1 VAATAHPRPSSDWS
15 PAEPKFAEGPEIATA
30 DAALLPLGAPVPA
43 PAASASELGC
53 VLPIFEAVESDYF
66 RTRDQ
71 DLAGPSEPQA
81 GQPTLADQPVPSV
94 TSAGL
99 PQRIPRA
106 DRILA
111 TAVDREQ
118 PMPAEA
124 AQIAISRLASFQRG
138 SRRARA
144 LTRTDRDA
152 RRSTEDD

>member
-111 TAVDREQ
+111 TRLTGSNLCRPKRHRSLLAGW
-118 PMPAEA
+118 PASSGAPGEPG
-124 AQIAISRLASFQRG
+124 R
-138 SRRARA
+138 
-144 LTRTDRDA
+144 
-152 RRSTEDD
+152 